1 VATLWLLARVRF
13 PERPATPNPVPPL
26 LTQLAVGPNFAD
38 LASEIARL
46 HGRLQPML
54 LVFDR
59 TSAGA
64 QAATPVIAGPVTA
77 LRIRSDAAVMAV
89 PAGARDQDVSE
100 LDLIAGDRASG
111 LAVVR
116 VSSDA
121 PVVPPI
127 PFAPERLEQPR
138 YLIATTVAG
147 SLASLRPVFVPSLHA
162 VPDPAW
168 SGPVW
173 AVPEGTDLTAGSFVF
188 TNDGEL
194 AGLAIKDNGRLA
206 IVPGATLLADANRL
220 VDAPRRADGYV
231 GVEVQS
237 LTPALAAATGGTT
250 GVVATWVD
258 PGGPA
263 AKDLRVGDV
272 IEAAQGQTVETKRH
286 WDVYATRLQA
296 GEAIAI
302 RVRGREGV
310 RELNLIAEPA
320 GQPALTPSTL
330 REPQGRPEP
339 GRGTTSSGRT
349 ESKGSGQAPVSQEER
364 QVRALGLTLR
374 RVARTGSE
382 VLRVDPQSAA
392 AAAGL
397 EAGDVITLI
406 GNLNAPTPAQVR
418 RAFASTS
425 QEQPLLLAMTRGL
438 THRVLTLEK

>member
-1 VATLWLLARVRF
+1 MHPVIDQAPVHRPRVSRETRRLLATALLAVATLWLLARVRF

-38 LASEIARL
+38 LASEIGRL
-46 HGRLQPML
+46 QGRLQPVL
-54 LVFDR
+54 LVLDR
-59 TSAGA
+59 TSAGT
-64 QAATPVIAGPVTA
+64 QAATPVIAGPITT
-77 LRIRSDAAVMAV
+77 LRIRNDAAVMVV
-89 PAGARDQDVSE
+89 PAGARDQGVSG
-100 LDLIAGDRASG
+100 LDLIAVDRASG

-138 YLIATTVAG
+138 YLIATTVTG
-147 SLASLRPVFVPSLHA
+147 NLASLRPVFVPSLHA

-194 AGLAIKDNGRLA
+194 AGLAIEDNGRLA

-237 LTPALAAATGGTT
+237 LTPVLAAATGATT
-250 GVVATWVD
+250 GVVVAWVD
-258 PGGPA
+258 PRGPA
-263 AKDLRVGDV
+263 AADLLVGEI

-286 WDVYATRLQA
+286 WDVYAARLRS
-296 GEAIAI
+296 GEAVAI
-302 RVRGREGV
+302 RVRSREGV
-310 RELNLIAEPA
+310 RELNLIAEP
-320 GQPALTPSTL
+320 
-330 REPQGRPEP
+330 
-339 GRGTTSSGRT
+339 
-349 ESKGSGQAPVSQEER
+349 SGQRLPPDER
-364 QVRALGLTLR
+364 RVRALGLTLR
-374 RVARTGSE
+374 RIARTGSE

-392 AAAGL
+392 EAAGL
-397 EAGDVITLI
+397 QTGDVITLI

-418 RAFASTS
+418 RTFASMS
-425 QEQPLLLAMTRGL
+425 QEQPLLLVMTRGS